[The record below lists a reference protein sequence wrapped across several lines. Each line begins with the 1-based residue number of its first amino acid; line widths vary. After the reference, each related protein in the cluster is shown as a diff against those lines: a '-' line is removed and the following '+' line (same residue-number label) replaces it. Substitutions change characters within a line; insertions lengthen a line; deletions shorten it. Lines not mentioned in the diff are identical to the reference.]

1 MDRIKAVVIAGPT
14 ASGKSSLAVEL
25 AALFNGEVVSADSMQ
40 VYRRMD
46 IGTAKPTA
54 KERRGIPHHMIDIV
68 DPDEDFSAARFR
80 EMALDSVKEIH
91 GRGRNV
97 FIAGGTGL
105 YIKAL
110 TRGIFKGPPA
120 DPGLRAELS
129 REAETHGSERL
140 YERLKAVD
148 PAGASN
154 IHPNNL
160 VRVIRALEVYALSKR
175 PISEFHGEHAFS
187 EKGGAAFET
196 LKIGLAPDR
205 TELYER
211 IDGRVEMMMED
222 GLPEETKKLLQA
234 GYSSSLKPMGGLGY
248 KEMTGHIAG
257 EYGLEEAVRL
267 LKRNTRHYAKRQM
280 TWFKKDPEIRWF
292 NPGRK
297 NDIIEAVKG
306 YLN

>member
-54 KERRGIPHHMIDIV
+54 KERRGVPHHMIDVV
-68 DPDEDFSAARFR
+68 DPGEDFTAARFR
-80 EMALDSVKEIH
+80 EMALASVKEIH

-120 DPGLRAELS
+120 DPGLRAELA
-129 REAETHGSERL
+129 READAHGSERL

-160 VRVIRALEVYALSKR
+160 VRVIRALEVYALSKT
-175 PISEFHGEHAFS
+175 PISEFHREHAFS
-187 EKGGAAFET
+187 EATFET
-196 LKIGLAPDR
+196 LKIGLCPDR

-211 IDGRVEMMMED
+211 IDRRVEKMMEN
-222 GLPEETKKLLQA
+222 GLLEETKKLLQA
-234 GYSSSLKPMGGLGY
+234 GYSSFLKPMGGLGY
-248 KEMTGHIAG
+248 KEMTGYLGG

-297 NDIIEAVKG
+297 NDIIETVKG